1 MLYYKVFFV
10 SLFLT
15 LSTTLV
21 SGQSN
26 STSPVKIFLF
36 AGQSNMDG
44 CGKPEE
50 LPEKYKVHPENTT
63 TWDNKKESW
72 VNLDE
77 NTFAKR
83 RNHYF
88 GPEIAFS
95 HRLAKA
101 YPESTIAV
109 IKTSAGGTGLY
120 KHWLPGKAMYKHF
133 LKNINNAL
141 EQLQDSGVVYEICGM
156 LWMQGETD
164 SETVELASAYED
176 NLKVFFDGI
185 RDQTG
190 KKDLPIV
197 MGRISSSI
205 LKETPWVFDH
215 AEIVQKGQENVAKE
229 DKRVSIINT
238 DKLKTWTDNTHFDGE
253 SQIWL
258 GEKMGK
264 LMLRQIR

>member
-1 MLYYKVFFV
+1 LISILMIFFV
-10 SLFLT
+10 TCSW
-15 LSTTLV
+15 
-21 SGQSN
+21 GQN
-26 STSPVKIFLF
+26 NEARAVKIFLF

-50 LPEKYKVHPENTT
+50 LPEKYKVNPANTT
-63 TWDNKKESW
+63 TWDNKKECW
-72 VNLDE
+72 VDLDE

-101 YPESTIAV
+101 FPEHTIAV
-109 IKTSAGGTGLY
+109 IKTSGGGTKLCA
-120 KHWLPGKAMYKHF
+120 HWLPGKAMYKHF
-133 LKNINNAL
+133 LSNINNAL
-141 EQLQDSGVVYEICGM
+141 EQLNDSGVVYEICGM
-156 LWMQGETD
+156 LWMQGESD
-164 SETVELASAYED
+164 SETVEMASAYED
-176 NLKVFFDGI
+176 NLKVLFDGI
-185 RDQTG
+185 RNETG
-190 KKDLPIV
+190 KKELPIV

-215 AEIVQKGQENVAKE
+215 ARIVQKAQENVARE

-258 GEKMGK
+258 GDKMGK